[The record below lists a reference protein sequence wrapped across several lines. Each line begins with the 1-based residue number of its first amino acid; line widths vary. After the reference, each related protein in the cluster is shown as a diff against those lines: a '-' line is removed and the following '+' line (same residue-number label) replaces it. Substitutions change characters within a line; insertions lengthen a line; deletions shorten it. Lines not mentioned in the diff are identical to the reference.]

1 MVLPRVMN
9 LLLRVTVKDIAAKE
23 PETWVV
29 VFMDDRIV
37 GPALR
42 GIPSVMC

>member
-9 LLLRVTVKDIAAKE
+9 LLLRVTVKDIVAKE
-23 PETWVV
+23 PETGSLYSW
-29 VFMDDRIV
+29 MIEV